1 MSRYSFIKKAVKDF
15 NSNNTDKKHISVI
28 GVLKPLSVGSITN
41 ILNCKPIELSNKI
54 NYQLSRITELMTE
67 LQEKISNP
75 KYEKVKKNNEFEL
88 RVVRQ
93 AYVIHRAYFT
103 KLMYFRGKGIIKNPR
118 SLENLQTM
126 YKRQLFILSQN
137 YKKTKI
143 MSSVPPE
150 TSNLNSNDNTQIPE
164 D

>member
-1 MSRYSFIKKAVKDF
+1 MCRYSFIKKAVKDF

>member
-1 MSRYSFIKKAVKDF
+1 
-15 NSNNTDKKHISVI
+15 
-28 GVLKPLSVGSITN
+28 
-41 ILNCKPIELSNKI
+41 
-54 NYQLSRITELMTE
+54 MTE